1 MAEHIETL
9 QLVSFLAVAETGSF
23 RKASARLS
31 IGQSAVS
38 RRVQRLED
46 LLGVSLFERR
56 PSGARLTAAGSC
68 FASRTRALLDD
79 LDAAVD
85 TARSAGVAGN
95 GHLRIGLIASLSRGA
110 LRGVFESFLAAHD
123 DVDLCLIESDRSE
136 LLTLLN
142 HRRIDAV
149 YAAGE
154 PDNTVGDGLTVDE
167 EGLFLAVQAD
177 GPLASREHLE
187 WEDVAQATFV
197 VSAREPGP
205 EIHDYIIRR
214 VSDLGRAAT
223 VRRHRLGR
231 EGIMTLVGLGL
242 GVSLVADHWRGVQYP
257 NVAFIPIGA
266 EDERIPFSLAWRAEN
281 DNPALRRFLSL
292 ARVEAKKAAS
302 SPFAASQSPDLSP

>member
-1 MAEHIETL
+1 M
-9 QLVSFLAVAETGSF
+9 
-23 RKASARLS
+23 
-31 IGQSAVS
+31 
-38 RRVQRLED
+38 
-46 LLGVSLFERR
+46 
-56 PSGARLTAAGSC
+56 
-68 FASRTRALLDD
+68 
-79 LDAAVD
+79 
-85 TARSAGVAGN
+85 AGN